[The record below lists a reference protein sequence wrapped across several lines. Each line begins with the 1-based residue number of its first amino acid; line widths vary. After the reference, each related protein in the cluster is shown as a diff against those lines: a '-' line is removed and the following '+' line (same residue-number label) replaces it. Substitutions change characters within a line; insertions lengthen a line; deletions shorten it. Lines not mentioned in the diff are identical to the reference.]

1 MDREEL
7 KEVVE
12 EAMQSRQ
19 AFGQLYDSYQPRV
32 FNFVARRI
40 PNVQD
45 AEDVTQ
51 QVFEKVLRA
60 IKDFDPARASFE
72 TWLYKITN
80 NTIIDYY
87 RASKVTMD
95 AVETGSPYVFN
106 EREDLERSARY
117 LVLIGLFKE
126 LSPVYQ
132 EILSLRFIEDKSNK
146 EIADLL
152 GRSNRYVALKV
163 HRGLKSLRGLAVERG
178 LLEKL
183 REGGSTEESD

>member
-72 TWLYKITN
+72 T
-80 NTIIDYY
+80 
-87 RASKVTMD
+87 
-95 AVETGSPYVFN
+95 
-106 EREDLERSARY
+106 
-117 LVLIGLFKE
+117 
-126 LSPVYQ
+126 
-132 EILSLRFIEDKSNK
+132 
-146 EIADLL
+146 
-152 GRSNRYVALKV
+152 
-163 HRGLKSLRGLAVERG
+163 
-178 LLEKL
+178 
-183 REGGSTEESD
+183 